1 MDPIY
6 SSIKSHH
13 TVSQIDKATD
23 ICEFSLIIILLTF
36 IICWAVWF
44 FYNTIFGNRKKNLS
58 ETLIYSLFIGLV
70 VAIAGFFY
78 LSQAYG
84 C

>member
-6 SSIKSHH
+6 SSITSHH
-13 TVSQIDKATD
+13 TISQIDKGIEVCD
-23 ICEFSLIIILLTF
+23 YSLIIVPLAFIFCWTACIL
-36 IICWAVWF
+36 
-44 FYNTIFGNRKKNLS
+44 YNAIFSNRKKNPS
-58 ETLIYSLFIGLV
+58 ETLIYSLLIGLV
-70 VAIAGFFY
+70 VAIAGFLY

>member
-13 TVSQIDKATD
+13 TVSQIDKATG
-23 ICEFSLIIILLTF
+23 ICDFPVIIILLTL
-36 IICWAVWF
+36 IVCWAVWF
-44 FYNTIFGNRKKNLS
+44 LYNTNVGSRKKNPS
-58 ETLIYSLFIGLV
+58 ETLIYFLLIGLV
-70 VAIAGFFY
+70 VAIAGFLY
-78 LSQAYG
+78 ISQAYG

>member
-6 SSIKSHH
+6 SSIRSHH
-13 TVSQIDKATD
+13 TVSQINNVTG
-23 ICEFSLIIILLTF
+23 ICDFSLIIILLTF

-44 FYNTIFGNRKKNLS
+44 LYNTNVGSRKKNPS
-58 ETLIYSLFIGLV
+58 ETLIYSLLIGLV
-70 VAIAGFFY
+70 VAIAGFLY